1 MITVIGE
8 ALIGLVPVP
17 DSTSLRVIPGRG
29 PVNVAIGAV
38 RLGHP
43 TALMARLSSDWF
55 GQFLRHHA
63 ACNGVDLDAAPE
75 ADEPATIT
83 IALPGPAPHGKKSFY
98 FQGAADWQW
107 STAELA
113 RIPAATSV
121 LHLGSLACCMAPGA
135 ARILKAASRKRSS
148 GALVC
153 VDPDVCPEI
162 MGTPARGR
170 LLIEQSVRAADVVKA
185 SIEDIGWLYP
195 GRSLEDVA
203 GRWLTLGPDLVVIT
217 CGGDGAMA
225 IRATRTVLHR
235 RARRVRVADT
245 TGAGDAFTSALLGW
259 LHELGRAGGSLRAL
273 SGTDL
278 TQMLDACILAAGVSC
293 ERMGAD
299 PPTTADLKNAVL
311 QHPIAPAA
319 VSSALQPVQVSC
331 TGGQS

>member
-8 ALIGLVPVP
+8 AIIGLVPAP
-17 DSTSLRVIPGRG
+17 DSALLRVIPGLG
-29 PVNVAIGAV
+29 PVSVAVGAA

-63 ACNGVDLDAAPE
+63 TCNGVDLDEAPE

-83 IALPGPAPHGKKSFY
+83 IALPGPAPHGKKSFH

-107 STAELA
+107 GTAELA

-135 ARILKAASRKRSS
+135 PRILKAASRKRSS

-170 LLIEQSVRAADVVKA
+170 LLIEQAVRAADVVKA

-195 GRSLEDVA
+195 GSSLEDAA

-225 IRATRTVLHR
+225 IRATRTVLYR
-235 RARRVRVADT
+235 RAHRVRVADT
-245 TGAGDAFTSALLGW
+245 TGAGDAFSSALLGW
-259 LHELGRAGGSLRAL
+259 LHELGRADGSLRAL

-299 PPTTADLKNAVL
+299 PPTAAELKNAVP
-311 QHPIAPAA
+311 QRPIADTAT
-319 VSSALQPVQVSC
+319 SFALQPVQVSC
-331 TGGQS
+331 INGLS